1 MMTAKKEALLKLF
14 DGWQACVPT
23 DVIPYANEIIE
34 NITDEEIDEFMEKFE
49 KAGTHWGFSE
59 SSDFVDK
66 TVGNVLRKLLTCSVT
81 GLENLENALKSL
93 KNAEASKL
101 IFVSNHL
108 SYSDT
113 NIFLLALK
121 DTFEKYGFAH
131 DLTVIAGPKVFSH
144 PLRKFA
150 SMHFNTL
157 LLIQSHSVSTTQVE
171 YSVREIAKAALQVRD
186 DIRDRVKIVFIFPE
200 GRRSRDGQLQQFL
213 PGVYKL
219 IDIDEKAI
227 VMPVAI
233 TGGDQMLP
241 VSYADL
247 RYANASVSLGSAEY
261 VADINAK
268 IENQSNIKQEFM
280 DHLGRRVASLLPESF
295 RGFYK

>member
-14 DGWQACVPT
+14 DGWQACVPA
-23 DVIPYANEIIE
+23 DVIPYANQIIE
-34 NITDEEIDEFMEKFE
+34 DITDEEIDDFMGKFE

-66 TVGNVLRKLLTCSVT
+66 TVGNVLRKLLTCSVS
-81 GLENLENALKSL
+81 GRENLENALESL
-93 KNAEASKL
+93 KKSEASKL

-121 DTFEKYGFAH
+121 DTFEKHGFAH

-157 LLIQSHSVSTTQVE
+157 LLIQSHTVSTTQVE
-171 YSVREIAKAALQVRD
+171 YSLREIAKAALQVRD

-200 GRRSRDGQLQQFL
+200 GKRSRDGQIKQFL

-219 IDIDEKAI
+219 IDIDEKAL

-241 VSYADL
+241 VSHADL
-247 RYANASVSLGSAEY
+247 RYANASVTLGRAEY
-261 VADINAK
+261 VADIKAG
-268 IENQSNIKQEFM
+268 IEDQSNIKQEFM
-280 DHLGRRVASLLPESF
+280 DYLGRRVAALLPESM

>member
-1 MMTAKKEALLKLF
+1 MMTAKKEALLRMF
-14 DGWQACVPT
+14 EGWQACIPA
-23 DVIPYANEIIE
+23 DVIPYADQIIE
-34 NITDEEIDEFMEKFE
+34 NITDEEIDDFMEKYE

-66 TVGNVLRKLLTCSVT
+66 TVGNVLRKLLTTSVT
-81 GLENLENALKSL
+81 GQENLENALDSL
-93 KNAEASKL
+93 KRSEASKL

-121 DTFEKYGFAH
+121 DIFDKHGFGH
-131 DLTVIAGPKVFSH
+131 DLTVIAGPKVFAH

-171 YSVREIAKAALQVRD
+171 YSVREIARAALKVRD

-200 GRRSRDGQLQQFL
+200 GKRSRDGQIKQFL

-219 IDIDEKAI
+219 IDIDEKAL

-241 VSYADL
+241 VSHADL
-247 RYANASVSLGSAEY
+247 RYANATVTLGRAEY
-261 VADINAK
+261 VADIKAG
-268 IENQSNIKQEFM
+268 IEDQSNIKQEFM
-280 DHLGRRVASLLPESF
+280 DYLGRKVAALLPESF

>member
-1 MMTAKKEALLKLF
+1 MMTAKKEALLRMF
-14 DGWQACVPT
+14 EGWQACIPA
-23 DVIPYANEIIE
+23 DVIPYADQIIE
-34 NITDEEIDEFMEKFE
+34 NITDEEIDDFMEKYE

-66 TVGNVLRKLLTCSVT
+66 TVGNVLRKLLTTSVT
-81 GLENLENALKSL
+81 GQENLENALDSL
-93 KNAEASKL
+93 KRSETSKL

-121 DTFEKYGFAH
+121 DIFDKHGFGH
-131 DLTVIAGPKVFSH
+131 DLTVIAGPKVFAH

-171 YSVREIAKAALQVRD
+171 YSVREIARAALKVRD

-200 GRRSRDGQLQQFL
+200 GKRSRDGQIKQFL

-219 IDIDEKAI
+219 IDIDEKAL

-241 VSYADL
+241 VSHADL
-247 RYANASVSLGSAEY
+247 RYANATVTLGRAEY
-261 VADINAK
+261 VADIKAG
-268 IENQSNIKQEFM
+268 IEDQSNIKQEFM
-280 DHLGRRVASLLPESF
+280 DYLGRKVAALLPESF